1 MADNNSFEQWETEGA
16 LRTEER
22 ASKMVKEMLSSYQG
36 PEMDVAKDEEL
47 LAFIVQKKSSFPDS
61 NI

>member
-1 MADNNSFEQWETEGA
+1 MADNNSFEQWEAEGA

-22 ASKMVKEMLSSYQG
+22 ASKMVKEMLGSYQG

-47 LAFIVQKKSSFPDS
+47 LAFIAQKKSSFPDS